1 MRSLGDFIG
10 NADIS
15 TFPQIALVI
24 FFLVFAGILVYVA
37 VRRKGYWDRA
47 SRLPLEDDSPE
58 DLPEGNQR

>member
-24 FFLVFAGILVYVA
+24 FFLVFAGIVLYV
-37 VRRKGYWDRA
+37 VCRRKGYWDHA

-58 DLPEGNQR
+58 DLPEGNHR

>member
-24 FFLVFAGILVYVA
+24 FFLVFAGIVLYV
-37 VRRKGYWDRA
+37 VFRRKGYWDHAR
-47 SRLPLEDDSPE
+47 RLPLEDDAPE
-58 DLPEGNQR
+58 DLPEGNHR